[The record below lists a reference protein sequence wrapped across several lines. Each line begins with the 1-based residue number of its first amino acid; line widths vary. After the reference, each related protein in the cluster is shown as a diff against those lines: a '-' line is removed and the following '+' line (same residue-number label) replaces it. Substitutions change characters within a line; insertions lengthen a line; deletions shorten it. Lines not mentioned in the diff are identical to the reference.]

1 MLFSRDYSILLGLV
15 NFVLFTVVSPGR
27 GGIYKEKYMVFN
39 SFPFLIFFTI
49 VLFLYY
55 VIPIKYRYLV
65 LLLASYYFYGYS
77 NLSHV
82 PLLFLVTLISF
93 VSGKAISSSKSKKKQ
108 KNIVILS
115 ASLLI
120 FLLLSFKYQSF
131 IFGNINLVFKTNIS
145 IDAIIIPLGISF
157 FILQAISY
165 PIDLYRGDVKEENNF
180 LRFALFVSFFPQIL
194 SGPISKSKEMLPQIN
209 ENHKYESKNILD
221 GLLIVLYGLFKKV
234 VIADLLAVGVDNVF
248 NNLHDFVGI
257 PLIVAVFL
265 YSLQIYFDFSS
276 YSNIAYGCGKML
288 GFELN
293 KNFDTPY
300 FADSLKSFWSRWH
313 ISLSTWFRDYLY
325 FPLGGNRKGKARSYL
340 NLIIVFL
347 ASALWHGGA
356 WTYLMWGG
364 IHALYQIA
372 ERQFKLSFKNNF
384 LNVIKTYLLVTFAW
398 IFFRARTLDDARY
411 VIANM
416 FKFNF
421 NGILSQL
428 KSIGWDRFDL
438 IILALSALIVF
449 TLDFL
454 NYKKEMSARITKLNY
469 KFKLLIYLILI
480 FTTLIFGHY
489 GPGFDKA
496 DFIYLGY

>member
-1 MLFSRDYSILLGLV
+1 
-15 NFVLFTVVSPGR
+15 
-27 GGIYKEKYMVFN
+27 MVFN

-55 VIPIKYRYLV
+55 IIPLKYRYLV
-65 LLLASYYFYGYS
+65 LLSASYFFYGYS
-77 NLSHV
+77 NLRHV
-82 PLLFLVTLISF
+82 LLLLSVTLISF
-93 VSGKAISSSKSKKKQ
+93 VSGKAISASQSKKHQ

-120 FLLLSFKYQSF
+120 FLLLCFKYQSF
-131 IFGNINLVFKTNIS
+131 VISNVNYIFKANITIEK
-145 IDAIIIPLGISF
+145 IIVPLGISF

-165 PIDLYRGDVKEENNF
+165 PIDIYRGDVKEEKNF

-194 SGPISKSKEMLPQIN
+194 SGPISKSKEMLPQFKKH
-209 ENHKYESKNILD
+209 HKYESNNILD

-248 NNLHDFVGI
+248 NNLLDFVGI

-293 KNFDTPY
+293 KNFDVPY
-300 FADSLKSFWSRWH
+300 FADSIKNFWSRWH

-325 FPLGGNRKGKARSYL
+325 FPLGGNRKGMTRSYL

-347 ASALWHGGA
+347 VSALWHGGA
-356 WTYLMWGG
+356 WTYIVWGG
-364 IHALYQIA
+364 LHALYQIT
-372 ERQFKLSFKNNF
+372 ERQFEFHFKNKF
-384 LNVIKTYLLVTFAW
+384 LNILKTYLLISFAW
-398 IFFRARTLDDARY
+398 IFFRARTINDALY
-411 VIANM
+411 VITNM
-416 FKFNF
+416 FKIDFI
-421 NGILSQL
+421 GIRSQL
-428 KSIGWDRFDL
+428 KSIGWDKFDL
-438 IILALSALIVF
+438 IILALSVLIVF

-454 NYKKEMSARITKLNY
+454 NYKKEMSSKITNLNY